1 MKNIHLIK
9 ILENLLKIHQNLT
22 ADIKPDTSG
31 PLMQPKLVASLEKCR
46 AEEQTKKPLNGLSS

>member
-1 MKNIHLIK
+1 M
-9 ILENLLKIHQNLT
+9 T